1 MYIYKLAS
9 QCCVLQ
15 HRHDRNDT
23 CISFRSSWLAACS
36 CVDSVYIPRCFL
48 VHSTLYIRKKKYIT
62 NHTHIHDNFYCKSR
76 FAIVDSMKVQLSH
89 ETSNSIFIYAS
100 CSMFMYKPQT
110 TSFTWMRLALSLG
123 LRLESS

>member
-1 MYIYKLAS
+1 MTETTRVYPFAAVGLQLAVALIVFTS
-9 QCCVLQ
+9 QDV
-15 HRHDRNDT
+15 
-23 CISFRSSWLAACS
+23 
-36 CVDSVYIPRCFL
+36 FL
-48 VHSTLYIRKKKYIT
+48 FILHFILEKKKYIT